1 VQSVSARLRA
11 TFSDDV
17 IRVMATATLVST
29 LGRGAFFTLTALY
42 FTLIV
47 GLSPAQVALILGIA
61 SGVGIATSLAA
72 GHLSDHVS
80 ARRLVL
86 VLVVGQGAAL
96 VAYATVSTFSSVLL
110 VACCVNGFQ
119 SAAGATRSSLIARA
133 FTGRSR
139 VTTRALLRT
148 VTNIGI
154 ALGGAVASVPL
165 LVGTGPAFRIA
176 LVLGGLIVAA
186 SAIPLGRLPARVDA
200 SPRNTGPDPATES
213 SKVVSRG
220 GRSPFANP
228 GYMALTLLSGLFAV
242 QFALAEVGLPLWI
255 VHDTRAPVI
264 LVSVVLIVNTIL
276 VIALQI
282 PLSSRTDSVLRSGR
296 AVAIAGLLMLGA
308 CIAYGA
314 SGWGGALI
322 ASGLLV
328 MAMLFHTM
336 AEILSS
342 AGTWNLS
349 FDLADHERAGAYQ
362 GVFSV
367 GFSLASLFG
376 PLVVT
381 ATALSHGFAGWI
393 VLSAVFVFSAAGVAL
408 LARVRASRGRAG
420 GETTAVG

>member
-1 VQSVSARLRA
+1 MQSVSARLRA

-96 VAYATVSTFSSVLL
+96 VAYATVSTFASVLL

-165 LVGTGPAFRIA
+165 LIGTGPAFRIA

-200 SPRNTGPDPATES
+200 APRNDGQDPATNG
-213 SKVVSRG
+213 SKVVKG

-228 GYMALTLLSGLFAV
+228 GYLALTLLSGLFAV
-242 QFALAEVGLPLWI
+242 QFALSEVGLPLWI

-264 LVSVVLIVNTIL
+264 LVSVILIVNTIL

-296 AVAIAGLLMLGA
+296 AVALAGLLMLAA

-314 SGWGGALI
+314 SGWGGALL

-328 MAMLFHTM
+328 VAMLFHTL

-349 FDLADHERAGAYQ
+349 FDLADHDRAGAYQ

-381 ATALSHGFAGWI
+381 ATALSHGFTGWI

-408 LARVRASRGRAG
+408 LARVRASRERAG